1 MQNIKKLF
9 KNLLM
14 KDRQQTNLKEVLS
27 HTIKYE
33 PIPFNFNNV
42 GTYKR

>member
-1 MQNIKKLF
+1 METLKKLF
-9 KNLLM
+9 TNLM
-14 KDRQQTNLKEVLS
+14 KDRNKVSNLREVMD
-27 HTIKYE
+27 IKIDYS

>member
-1 MQNIKKLF
+1 MKTLKKLF
-9 KNLLM
+9 TSLM
-14 KDRQQTNLKEVLS
+14 KDTRKVGNLKEVMGVQFDY
-27 HTIKYE
+27 K